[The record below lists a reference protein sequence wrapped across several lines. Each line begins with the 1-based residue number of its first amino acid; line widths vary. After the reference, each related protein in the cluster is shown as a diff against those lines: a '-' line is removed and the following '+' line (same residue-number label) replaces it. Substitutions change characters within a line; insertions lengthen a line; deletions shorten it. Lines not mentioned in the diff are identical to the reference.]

1 MAETNFKL
9 FDENKVNMLSD
20 QEYNTN
26 TQRINGVQGGSEQ
39 FPS

>member
-26 TQRINGVQGGSEQ
+26 TQRINGVQGGIE
-39 FPS
+39 